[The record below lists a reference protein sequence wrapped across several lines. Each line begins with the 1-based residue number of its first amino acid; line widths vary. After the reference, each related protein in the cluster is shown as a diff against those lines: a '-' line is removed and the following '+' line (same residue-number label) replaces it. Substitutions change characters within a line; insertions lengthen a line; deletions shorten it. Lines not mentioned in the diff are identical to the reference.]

1 VSDAGRL
8 YSAFDG
14 DPSRIVDYLRR
25 LARERRLAEPVR
37 VLDVGAGVG
46 RMVAPLRALGWE
58 VTATEPDPDYR
69 VRLAEVG
76 AAHGAAVTPEAFNDL
91 RHDGEFTLAIAV
103 NSAFAH
109 VLTPAARADA
119 FHRLH
124 RALRP
129 GGVLLLDLPN
139 FLWILKNYR
148 HPEALVREADG
159 REIRLVHHHE
169 IDYVDATFTTDQEY
183 VVAEPDGRE
192 TRTWK
197 RHVYAM
203 TALPDLLHLL
213 REAGFGEVEVHDGF
227 ASRAPGR
234 LDGPRM
240 LITARRMPA

>member
-1 VSDAGRL
+1 MSDPGWL
-8 YSAFDG
+8 YRAFDG
-14 DPSRIVDYLRR
+14 DPAHIVDYLRW
-25 LARERRLAEPVR
+25 LVGERGLAEPVR

-58 VTATEPDPDYR
+58 VTATEPDADYR
-69 VRLAEVG
+69 ALLAEVA
-76 AAHGAAVTPEAFNDL
+76 AAHGATVTAEAFNDL
-91 RHDGEFTLAIAV
+91 DHDGAFTLAIAV

-109 VLTPAARADA
+109 VLTPADRADA
-119 FHRLH
+119 FRRLH
-124 RALRP
+124 AALRP
-129 GGVLLLDLPN
+129 GGILLLDLPN
-139 FLWILKNYR
+139 FLWILRNYR
-148 HPEALVREADG
+148 QPEPHVRTGEG

-169 IDYVDATFTTDQEY
+169 IDYGEATFTTDQEY

-203 TALPDLLHLL
+203 AALPDLLHLL
-213 REAGFGEVEVHDGF
+213 RQAGFGELEVHGGY
-227 ASRAPGR
+227 AARAPGR